1 MTTTAQPPARTISE
15 TEATHKIG
23 VLRDQIDAVDDAII
37 RLIEERV
44 SLSHNVGALRAAVG
58 GPRLSMSR
66 ENQILAKFA
75 KSLGSNGT
83 PLALLLLKIS
93 RGRM

>member
-1 MTTTAQPPARTISE
+1 MTTTAQPPARVISE
-15 TEATHKIG
+15 AEATHKID
-23 VLRDQIDAVDDAII
+23 VLRDQINAVDDAII

-44 SLSHNVGALRAAVG
+44 SLSKNVGTLRAAVG
-58 GPRLSMSR
+58 GTRLSMSR

-75 KSLGSNGT
+75 KALGSNGT
-83 PLALLLLKIS
+83 PLAMLLLKIS